1 MKYICQ
7 KCYKN
12 FFGLI
17 FLGAHTVQAVPK
29 YIWMQHFLYQKK
41 IVQDKWV
48 NLGLKMAHPHNTGS
62 ALLIFKKFCR
72 MKGAKRYMKILLV
85 VFWEKKFCWGNLIF
99 LSFRPFFTVWLGMV
113 EIEPGHCY
121 YWILKQSGHDFSGKH
136 LCDGYCM
143 DVMWYLCVEVKIHG
157 FVKLL

>member
-85 VFWEKKFCWGNLIF
+85 VFREKIHFGTIWSLIG
-99 LSFRPFFTVWLGMV
+99 LIGSLNSQDMIR
-113 EIEPGHCY
+113 
-121 YWILKQSGHDFSGKH
+121 ILKQRRHDFSGKH
-136 LCDGYCM
+136 LWVGYSMDIMWCLCM
-143 DVMWYLCVEVKIHG
+143 EVKIHG
-157 FVKLL
+157 FVKL